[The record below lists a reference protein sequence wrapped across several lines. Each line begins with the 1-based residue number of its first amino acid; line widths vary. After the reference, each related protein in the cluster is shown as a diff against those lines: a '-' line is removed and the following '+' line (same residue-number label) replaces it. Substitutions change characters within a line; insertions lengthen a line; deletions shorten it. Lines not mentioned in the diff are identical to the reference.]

1 MSLTPG
7 RSLMVLALT
16 AAALLAGGVVWVS
29 WQLQGVEQSM
39 EARARLGQM
48 TMQLQVVQNEAA
60 AARQLANQNANGT
73 NGVAAVAGN
82 RMRFADGVLQGLY
95 SQAATPPFGAADR
108 QALAAL
114 LNLSRPLAGGTA
126 LTPAS
131 TTQLAHLQRAL
142 GLYGARLA
150 RQGLAQAARS
160 ARLRVRLERNLA
172 SFALGGVALL
182 GLSAA
187 YLAWGWRRQ
196 YAALRNRLRA
206 MVAGSSAAA
215 LPVGRGF
222 RALAAELDEAE
233 RRGAGMREAA
243 LHKLVQAEQAAAE
256 LEVLAGQLAEACAAV
271 RTGQQLAG
279 AEHFDKLL
287 RGLQGLAAG
296 LRSGSD
302 RAQEIQ
308 DALARELPERRRGH
322 AQTEGLAPALQ
333 AAGEKV
339 EQLLL
344 LCLNLRLALLHGQAE
359 PAQLAALGE
368 QLDPLCAEGIELAR
382 DIAQAGLALQAGQA
396 AADAEPEEAPRADAR
411 PALAS
416 LREGLARQAQA
427 AQTIAAF
434 CGRLCAPGG
443 TAAQSPAGAAPPD
456 DELVAKIGE
465 LHRRLRALR
474 EEPHQHP
481 ASPQNMHAKVFR
493 GRDDKPVA
501 G

>member
-16 AAALLAGGVVWVS
+16 AATLLAGGAVWVYG
-29 WQLQGVEQSM
+29 QLQGIEQGL
-39 EARARLGQM
+39 EAQVRLDRM
-48 TMQLQVVQNEAA
+48 TMQLQVAQNEVA
-60 AARQLANQNANGT
+60 AARQLANQAASGT
-73 NGVAAVAGN
+73 NGVATVAGS

-95 SQAATPPFGAADR
+95 SQAATPPFDAADR
-108 QALAAL
+108 QSLAGI

-126 LTPAS
+126 LTSAA

-196 YAALRNRLRA
+196 HAALRDRLRA
-206 MVAGSSAAA
+206 VAAGSSAAA

-222 RALAAELDEAE
+222 RALAADLDEVE
-233 RRGAGMREAA
+233 RRSAGMREAA
-243 LHKLVQAEQAAAE
+243 LHKLAQAEQAAAE
-256 LEVLAGQLAEACAAV
+256 LEVLAGRLVEARDAAQ
-271 RTGQQLAG
+271 TGLRPAG

-296 LRSGSD
+296 LQAGSE
-302 RAQEIQ
+302 RVREIQ

-322 AQTEGLAPALQ
+322 ARPDSLAPALQ
-333 AAGEKV
+333 TAGDKV
-339 EQLLL
+339 ELLLL

-359 PAQLAALGE
+359 PAQFATLGE
-368 QLDPLCAEGIELAR
+368 QLDALCSEGIDLAR
-382 DIAQAGLALQAGQA
+382 DIAQAGLALQAGQV
-396 AADAEPEEAPRADAR
+396 AADAEPEEALADAR

-416 LREGLARQAQA
+416 LREGLVRQAQA
-427 AQTIAAF
+427 AQTMAAF
-434 CGRLCAPGG
+434 CGRLCARD
-443 TAAQSPAGAAPPD
+443 AADAPAPAGAVPRV
-456 DELVAKIGE
+456 DELVAKVGE
-465 LHRRLRALR
+465 LHRRLQALR
-474 EEPHQHP
+474 DEPHQHP
-481 ASPQNMHAKVFR
+481 ASSQNMHAKVFR

>member
-1 MSLTPG
+1 MKLTPG
-7 RSLMVLALT
+7 YALLFLALV
-16 AAALLAGGVVWVS
+16 AAALLAGGAAWAY
-29 WQLQGVEQSM
+29 WQLRGVEQGM
-39 EARARLGQM
+39 EARARLGRM
-48 TMQLQVVQNEAA
+48 TMQLQVVQNEVA
-60 AARQLANQNANGT
+60 AARQLANQAASGT
-73 NGVAAVAGN
+73 NGAAAVAGN
-82 RMRFADGVLQGLY
+82 RMQFADGVLQGLY
-95 SQAATPPFGAADR
+95 GQAAALPFDGADR

-114 LNLSRPLAGGTA
+114 VELSHPLASGAVLTA
-126 LTPAS
+126 AS
-131 TTQLAHLQRAL
+131 TAQLARLQQAL
-142 GLYGARLA
+142 GRYAARLG

-160 ARLRVRLERNLA
+160 ARLRVMVEHNLA
-172 SFALGGVALL
+172 LFALGSVTLL
-182 GLSAA
+182 GLAAA

-196 YAALRNRLRA
+196 HAALRDRLRA
-206 MVAGSSAAA
+206 MAAGLSVAA
-215 LPVGRGF
+215 LPVGRGL
-222 RALAAELDEAE
+222 RALAADLEELEGRSAN
-233 RRGAGMREAA
+233 MREAA
-243 LHKLVQAEQAAAE
+243 VGKLAQAEQAAAE
-256 LEVLAGQLAEACAAV
+256 LETLAGQLAKVCAAV
-271 RTGQQLAG
+271 QTGPQLAG

-296 LRSGSD
+296 LRSGSE

-322 AQTEGLAPALQ
+322 AQPDGLAPALQ

-344 LCLNLRLALLHGQAE
+344 LCLNLRLALLQGQAE

-368 QLDPLCAEGIELAR
+368 QLDPLCAEGMDLAR
-382 DIAQAGLALQAGQA
+382 DIAQAGLALQAGEA
-396 AADAEPEEAPRADAR
+396 AADAEPVEALRADVR

-434 CGRLCAPGG
+434 CGRLCAPG
-443 TAAQSPAGAAPPD
+443 AANAPAPAGAAPRV

-465 LHRRLRALR
+465 LHRRLQALR